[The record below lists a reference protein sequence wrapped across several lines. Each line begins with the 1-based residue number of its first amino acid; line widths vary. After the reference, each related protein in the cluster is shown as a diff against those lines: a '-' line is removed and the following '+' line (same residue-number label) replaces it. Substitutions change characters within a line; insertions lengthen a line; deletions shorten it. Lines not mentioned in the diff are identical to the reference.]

1 MFFTLAT
8 HSFCQGMLG
17 AGVVASRSLLVFRTR
32 SRHTLDF
39 KPAAIFDLP
48 LLEFAALEPAAT
60 LTPASEDA
68 QCTWV
73 DGISEAALMRSAAA
87 CILVQTAYRV
97 IGFGTS
103 VEAAAVA
110 AVMREEEA
118 AQGRLRVVDL
128 ARPDLLRNE
137 AARLRARA
145 APLLAHQAGGGGGGS
160 GGGGGG
166 GSGSGGGGG
175 GGSGGGGGGGELTL
189 LQCAAGRAA
198 FVCVRLCDGP
208 AGGAGAPSRTPRRS
222 YSGWLGR
229 CMLTASQGVGL
240 GTH

>member
-1 MFFTLAT
+1 
-8 HSFCQGMLG
+8 MLG

-87 CILVQTAYRV
+87 CILVQAAYRV

-110 AVMREEEA
+110 AARREEDA

-145 APLLAHQAGGGGGGS
+145 APLLAQQAGGGGGGS
-160 GGGGGG
+160 GGGDGGGSGGG
-166 GSGSGGGGG
+166 GGGGSGGGGG

-208 AGGAGAPSRTPRRS
+208 AGGAGAPSRTPRRP

-229 CMLTASQGVGL
+229 CMLAA
-240 GTH
+240 

>member
-1 MFFTLAT
+1 MEYSPLCEAFFARALLWLA
-8 HSFCQGMLG
+8 SMLG
-17 AGVVASRSLLVFRTR
+17 AVVASRSLLVFRTR

-87 CILVQTAYRV
+87 CILVQAAYRV

-110 AVMREEEA
+110 AARREEEA
-118 AQGRLRVVDL
+118 VQGRLRVVDL

-137 AARLRARA
+137 AARPGRVPPSWRSKPEAAAAAAVAAAAAAAVAAAAAAVVAAAAAAVGRRRRGAHLAAVRGSRRVCMRQAVQWTRGRRRRA
-145 APLLAHQAGGGGGGS
+145 
-160 GGGGGG
+160 
-166 GSGSGGGGG
+166 
-175 GGSGGGGGGGELTL
+175 
-189 LQCAAGRAA
+189 
-198 FVCVRLCDGP
+198 
-208 AGGAGAPSRTPRRS
+208 
-222 YSGWLGR
+222 
-229 CMLTASQGVGL
+229 
-240 GTH
+240 

>member
-1 MFFTLAT
+1 
-8 HSFCQGMLG
+8 MLG

-87 CILVQTAYRV
+87 CILVQAAYRV

-110 AVMREEEA
+110 ATV
-118 AQGRLRVVDL
+118 
-128 ARPDLLRNE
+128 
-137 AARLRARA
+137 
-145 APLLAHQAGGGGGGS
+145 GGS
-160 GGGGGG
+160 
-166 GSGSGGGGG
+166 SH
-175 GGSGGGGGGGELTL
+175 LT
-189 LQCAAGRAA
+189 
-198 FVCVRLCDGP
+198 RL
-208 AGGAGAPSRTPRRS
+208 
-222 YSGWLGR
+222 
-229 CMLTASQGVGL
+229 
-240 GTH
+240 

>member
-1 MFFTLAT
+1 
-8 HSFCQGMLG
+8 MLG

-87 CILVQTAYRV
+87 CILVQAAYRV

-110 AVMREEEA
+110 AAREEEA

-145 APLLAHQAGGGGGGS
+145 APLLAQQA
-160 GGGGGG
+160 
-166 GSGSGGGGG
+166 GGGG

-198 FVCVRLCDGP
+198 FVCIRLCDGP
-208 AGGAGAPSRTPRRS
+208 AGGAGAPSRTPRRP

-229 CMLTASQGVGL
+229 CMLAA
-240 GTH
+240 

>member
-1 MFFTLAT
+1 
-8 HSFCQGMLG
+8 MLG

-39 KPAAIFDLP
+39 KPVATFDLP

-87 CILVQTAYRV
+87 CILVQAAYRV

-110 AVMREEEA
+110 AARREEEGV
-118 AQGRLRVVDL
+118 QGRLRVVDL

-137 AARLRARA
+137 AALLRARA
-145 APLLAHQAGGGGGGS
+145 APLLAQQAGGGGGGS
-160 GGGGGG
+160 GGGDGR
-166 GSGSGGGGG
+166 GSGGGGG
-175 GGSGGGGGGGELTL
+175 GGSGGGGGGGS
-189 LQCAAGRAA
+189 
-198 FVCVRLCDGP
+198 
-208 AGGAGAPSRTPRRS
+208 GGRRS
-222 YSGWLGR
+222 
-229 CMLTASQGVGL
+229 C
-240 GTH
+240 

>member
-1 MFFTLAT
+1 
-8 HSFCQGMLG
+8 MLG

-87 CILVQTAYRV
+87 CILVQAAYRV

-110 AVMREEEA
+110 AAREEEA

-145 APLLAHQAGGGGGGS
+145 APLLAQQA
-160 GGGGGG
+160 
-166 GSGSGGGGG
+166 GGGG

-208 AGGAGAPSRTPRRS
+208 AGGAGAPSRTPRRP

-229 CMLTASQGVGL
+229 CMLAA
-240 GTH
+240 

>member
-1 MFFTLAT
+1 LHALLWLA
-8 HSFCQGMLG
+8 SMLG

-87 CILVQTAYRV
+87 CILVQAAYRV

-110 AVMREEEA
+110 AAREEEA

-137 AARLRARA
+137 AALLRARA
-145 APLLAHQAGGGGGGS
+145 APLLAQQTGGGGGGS
-160 GGGGGG
+160 GGGTGG
-166 GSGSGGGGG
+166 GSG
-175 GGSGGGGGGGELTL
+175 GGGGGGGELTL

-208 AGGAGAPSRTPRRS
+208 AGGAGAPSRTPRRP

-229 CMLTASQGVGL
+229 CMLAAQQGVGL